1 MCVLATNISMVR
13 ATSSFLLLSL
23 FPFQAQAYLDPGTGS
38 MILQGIIAGIAV
50 AWFTIKVYWYKL
62 AALFGKKAPESLLED
77 DADNDTE
84 AS

>member
-1 MCVLATNISMVR
+1 MARSAFSL
-13 ATSSFLLLSL
+13 LLLSL
-23 FPFQAQAYLDPGTGS
+23 FPAQAQAYLDPGTGS

-50 AWFTIKVYWYKL
+50 AWFTIKVYWHKL